1 MLMTLDLP
9 TELQRKL
16 QTLAELQRIPLNKYV
31 EQTIIKTFHY
41 EQIVESIN
49 QLPDYTL
56 PELLNFIKYLHF
68 KTRQAQICQAI
79 AERDKATLREL
90 AAPSLLTLMD
100 ELSQQAQA
108 NGLTPEILESILN
121 EQ

>member
-9 TELQRKL
+9 TELERKL
-16 QTLAELQRIPLNKYV
+16 QTQAELQRISLNKYV

-56 PELLNFIKYLHF
+56 PELLDFIKYLHF
-68 KTRQAQICQAI
+68 KTRQSQICQAI
-79 AERDKATLREL
+79 AERDKATLQKL